1 MSSSSIDSDYLKV
14 RVKEAIEAVK
24 ELERLTSKPFNE
36 LSFDE
41 RHSMRY
47 QIIVLAEAIGSICI
61 HISMEDLGYEPE
73 SYSDCIAYLR
83 DKEIVGCAEELIKII
98 RMRNLLVHRYW
109 VVDDFRVYSSAK
121 ENFKCVDEFSKSVE
135 GRYGLR

>member
-73 SYSDCIAYLR
+73 SYSDCIAYLSKIYYSR
-83 DKEIVGCAEELIKII
+83 IEGRRKREILEKLKCVFEEDNRIVLAYIFGSFT
-98 RMRNLLVHRYW
+98 RRNLCMAFPSL
-109 VVDDFRVYSSAK
+109 
-121 ENFKCVDEFSKSVE
+121 
-135 GRYGLR
+135 

>member
-1 MSSSSIDSDYLKV
+1 MSPSSIDSAYLKV
-14 RVKEAIEAVK
+14 RVKEVVEAVK
-24 ELERLTSKPFNE
+24 ELERLTSHSFDAF
-36 LSFDE
+36 SFDE

-61 HISMEDLGYEPE
+61 HISLEDLGYEPE

-83 DKEIVGCAEELIKII
+83 DKGIVGCAEELIKIV

-109 VVDDFRVYSSAK
+109 DIDDLRVYSSVK
-121 ENFKCVDEFSKSVE
+121 ENFKCVGEFLKTVE
-135 GRYGLR
+135 EQYVR